1 MFTYKINLFNKYET
15 PWEGTRICKK
25 KNLKSID
32 WLRQKVVSK
41 NLKYGFWRFDK
52 EKNIE
57 IIKDGGWH
65 FNYLL
70 EPKDITKK
78 FKSLAETNWDKEKYY
93 NEEAIKDKIKNKED
107 LFERGHKFEYVSID
121 ESYPDYLRKNQNKY
135 LKWILDE

>member
-1 MFTYKINLFNKYET
+1 MKHHGKVQESV
-15 PWEGTRICKK
+15 KK

-78 FKSLAETNWDKEKYY
+78 FKSLAETSWDKEKYY
-93 NEEAIKDKIKNKED
+93 NEEVIKDKIKKKED
-107 LFERGHKFEYVSID
+107 LFERGHKFEHVLID
-121 ESYPDYLRKNQNKY
+121 DSYPDYLRKNQEKY
-135 LKWILDE
+135 SKWILDE